1 MQVCISYLF
10 IFVPVINE
18 EYYEKDKKIGSVVL
32 AASKDIP
39 AAGFTDYLLALT
51 KKLFHK
57 S

>member
-18 EYYEKDKKIGSVVL
+18 EYYEKDKNIIALCMFGY
-32 AASKDIP
+32 
-39 AAGFTDYLLALT
+39 AGNRL
-51 KKLFHK
+51 